1 MKIKRTPG
9 EVTFDIFNVVLIFIL
24 MIAWIYP
31 LWYTTIASFS
41 NPDAVAR
48 GDVVMLPKGF
58 ELKAYKQVFEKSEI
72 WIAYANTIFYAFA
85 GTALSMFLMSTGGYV
100 LSKRHIFGHRFLT
113 WFTLL
118 SMWFGAG
125 LIPTYINY
133 MNLNLLNTRTG
144 VLLTGAISAF
154 YTILLRT
161 YFESIPAELE
171 ESAKLDGAGDIYIFK
186 NIYLPLSV
194 PALMTVT
201 LYCFVGRWNSYFWTM
216 LILPQADDK
225 ISLQV
230 LLRKYVVQMNP
241 NNSDLGSFDSASM
254 SIETFTYATMVVAV
268 LPMLIIYPFVQKYF
282 VKGIMV
288 GAIKG

>member
-9 EVTFDIFNVVLIFIL
+9 EVVFDIFNVILIFIL
-24 MIAWIYP
+24 MILWVYP

-41 NPDAVAR
+41 DVNAVAM
-48 GDVVMLPKGF
+48 GKVVLYPQGF
-58 ELKAYKQVFEKSEI
+58 NLSAYKMVLDTKNI
-72 WIAYANTIFYAFA
+72 WTSYGNTIFYSFF

-100 LSKRHIFGHRFLT
+100 LSKRHIYGHRFLT
-113 WFTLL
+113 WFCLL

-125 LIPTYINY
+125 FMPTYLNY
-133 MNLNLLNTRTG
+133 KNLHILNTRFA
-144 VLLTGAISAF
+144 VLLTGAVSAF

-161 YFESIPAELE
+161 YFESVPAELE

-201 LYCFVGRWNSYFWTM
+201 LYCFVGRWNAYFWTM
-216 LILPQADDK
+216 LIVTDESK

-230 LLRKYVVQMNP
+230 LLKRLVVEMNMVY
-241 NNSDLGSFDSASM
+241 SQAGDIDFQQTSR
-254 SIETFTYATMVVAV
+254 ETMTYATMVIAV
-268 LPMLIIYPFVQKYF
+268 LPMLVLYPFVQKYF

>member
-9 EVTFDIFNVVLIFIL
+9 EILFDSFNVVLIFIL
-24 MIAWIYP
+24 MVAWVYP

-41 NPDAVAR
+41 DVDAVSM
-48 GDVVMLPKGF
+48 GKVVALPKGF
-58 ELKAYKQVFEKSEI
+58 NLSAYKMVFETSGI
-72 WIAYANTIFYAFA
+72 WSSYANTVFYAVV

-100 LSKRHIFGHRFLT
+100 LSKRHIFGHKFLT
-113 WFTLL
+113 WFALL

-125 LIPTYINY
+125 MIPTYINY
-133 MNLNLLNTRTG
+133 RNLNLLNTRTA
-144 VLLTGAISAF
+144 VLLTGAVSAF

-161 YFESIPAELE
+161 YFESVPAELE

-186 NIYLPLSV
+186 NIYIPLSI

-216 LILPQADDK
+216 LLVTDKSK

-230 LLRKYVVQMNP
+230 YLRKLVVDMTP
-241 NNSDLGSFDSASM
+241 NYSESGAIDSQTTSR
-254 SIETFTYATMVVAV
+254 ETMTYATMVVAV
-268 LPMLIIYPFVQKYF
+268 LPMLALYPFVQKYF

>member
-9 EVTFDIFNVVLIFIL
+9 EVAFDIFNVVFIFIL
-24 MIAWIYP
+24 IIAWIYP
-31 LWYTTIASFS
+31 VWYTTIASFS
-41 NPDAVAR
+41 DLDAVTS
-48 GDVVMLPKGF
+48 GKVVLYPVGF
-58 ELKAYKQVFEKSEI
+58 NLSAYHYIFTVESI
-72 WIAYANTIFYAFA
+72 WGPYGNTIFYAVF

-113 WFTLL
+113 WFALL

-133 MNLNLLNTRTG
+133 RNLGLLDTRTG
-144 VLLTGAISAF
+144 VLLTGAVSAF

-161 YFESIPAELE
+161 YFESVPAELE

-186 NIYLPLSV
+186 NIYIPLSV
-194 PALMTVT
+194 PALMTIT
-201 LYCFVGRWNSYFWTM
+201 LYCFVGRWNAYFWTM
-216 LILPQADDK
+216 LLITDESK
-225 ISLQV
+225 TTLQV
-230 LLRKYVVQMNP
+230 ILQRLVVNMNP
-241 NNSDLGSFDSASM
+241 EYSNSGSID
-254 SIETFTYATMVVAV
+254 FTRNSLELTSYATMVVAV

-282 VKGIMV
+282 IKGIMV